1 MFGNWQYFKRTK
13 DIHSNIVTKKEKNNI
28 DLKTIKERFSNTS
41 DIRFGMIEFKNEKI
55 NLVYLNHIV
64 DNNNI
69 DLSIL
74 KGLLEEEKYDEKTTV
89 FEKLEKGRIPHISLN
104 FRDNLDDIISDI
116 LSGNLCIIDPK
127 DKKKAVSLYVGKVDK
142 RAITE
147 PSNEN
152 IIKGSKESFIE
163 NLNVNLGL
171 IRNRIR
177 STDLKINKVL
187 VGNMVPTEIAIV
199 YMDNIVDKK
208 ILDEL
213 IKRLKK
219 IDTDKLIAV
228 SDIEEQ
234 IIDNKY
240 SIFPQFVFTEKVD
253 KLTSN
258 IMDGKIGLIIA
269 GVPVTYIVPAVF
281 NMFLQAPED
290 YSTNYAIS
298 SLLRTLR
305 YICLIITLVFP
316 SLYVTICTFHQE
328 LIPTELAISIIKS
341 KQGEPFPVFVE
352 VIFMLISFEILIEA
366 STRLP
371 KTIGQTIS
379 IVGGLIIGE
388 AAVNANIV
396 SPAVVVVIAITGIAG
411 FLMPNQ
417 DLSNALRITRFA
429 FVIISGLTGL
439 FGLSLSITMLFYYLC
454 TIEVFGVPYFVPFSS
469 NEGNNLFS
477 DTIFRIPVSL
487 KKKKES
493 TRGNIQ

>member
-1 MFGNWQYFKRTK
+1 MFGNWIYSKRTK
-13 DIHSNIVTKKEKNNI
+13 DIHTDITTKKEKYNI
-28 DLKTIKERFSNTS
+28 SLKVLKEKFSNTS
-41 DIRFGMIEFKNEKI
+41 DIRFSIIEFFHETVH
-55 NLVYLNHIV
+55 LVYLNHIV
-64 DNNNI
+64 DSNSI
-69 DLSIL
+69 DVSIL
-74 KGLLEEEKYDEKTTV
+74 KGILEEERYDDKTSV
-89 FEKLEKGRIPHISLN
+89 FDKLEKGKLPHISLN
-104 FRDNLDDIISDI
+104 FRDNLDDIITDI

-127 DKKKAVSLYVGKVDK
+127 NKKKAVSLFVGKVEK

-152 IIKGSKESFIE
+152 IIKGSKEAFIE
-163 NLNVNLGL
+163 NMNVNLGL

-177 STDLKINKVL
+177 STNLKINKVT
-187 VGNMVPTEIAIV
+187 VGNMVPTEIAVI
-199 YMDNIVDKK
+199 YMDNIVDKNV
-208 ILDEL
+208 LEEVF
-213 IKRLKK
+213 KRLKK
-219 IDTDKLIAV
+219 IDTNKLISV
-228 SDIEEQ
+228 TDVEEQ

-240 SIFPQFVFTEKVD
+240 SIFPQLIFTEKVD
-253 KLTSN
+253 KLASN
-258 IMDGKIGLIIA
+258 IMDGKIALIID
-269 GVPVTYIVPAVF
+269 GVPVTYILPAVF

-298 SLLRTLR
+298 SLLRSLR
-305 YICLIITLVFP
+305 YLCIAITLVFP

-352 VIFMLISFEILIEA
+352 VIFMLLAFEILIEA

-388 AAVNANIV
+388 AAVNADIV

-417 DLSNALRITRFA
+417 DFSNALRISRFGL
-429 FVIISGLTGL
+429 VVISGITGL
-439 FGLSLSITMLFYYLC
+439 YGFSLSLIMMFYYLS

-469 NEGNNLFS
+469 NEGNNLFN
-477 DTIFRIPVSL
+477 DTIFRIPISL
-487 KKKKES
+487 KRKKES
-493 TRGNIQ
+493 SKGNVL